1 MQEFEY
7 RFGITENGFL
17 GGVVYGNI
25 QSVKGLQ
32 SNKFSAPIPGYGIG
46 LRIKYNKK
54 SNTSVALDYAWG
66 KDGSRGFFMNLGEV
80 F

>member
-1 MQEFEY
+1 MQEMEY
-7 RFGITENGFL
+7 RFSLTENGFL
-17 GGVVYGNI
+17 GGVVYGNL
-25 QSVKGLQ
+25 QSVANPI
-32 SNKFSAPIPGYGIG
+32 SNRISSMIPGYGVG

-54 SNTSVALDYAWG
+54 SNTNIALDYAWG